1 MSTPRYP
8 IRKSG
13 VCGFIRQNVS
23 IASSDGV
30 LSGPVSDSVACY
42 SGKLKIVPIFG
53 GGIFHH
59 STLRRIGSVLPGLP
73 VRVVGQELF
82 GDDRIGTSIGLTVG
96 CGRCSPMRER
106 MEAAYFRKRFV
117 CRLAGNWRSV
127 APAFFRY
134 MELAD
139 SAAAERPGQS
149 GRPGPHD
156 PSAGRSSRNSY
167 ETGEGSFLCDTVR
180 KDPPLSSDCH
190 LPLIRSG

>member
-1 MSTPRYP
+1 MSTLRYP

-96 CGRCSPMRER
+96 CGRCPPMGERHGSGVLSETVCSPACGKL
-106 MEAAYFRKRFV
+106 AARCVGSLSVYGA
-117 CRLAGNWRSV
+117 CRLCCCGTTGAAGAAVTARSV
-127 APAFFRY
+127 
-134 MELAD
+134 
-139 SAAAERPGQS
+139 
-149 GRPGPHD
+149 GRPFIT
-156 PSAGRSSRNSY
+156 
-167 ETGEGSFLCDTVR
+167 EFV
-180 KDPPLSSDCH
+180 
-190 LPLIRSG
+190 